1 MQPANKSPQPW
12 RPAKNQ
18 FKRQSGIGLIE
29 ILVAAAVLSIG
40 ILGIVVLQ
48 VKTIADNNSA
58 LTRTQASI
66 AAYSMFDIMRS
77 DRANA
82 LTGAY
87 NAMVTVGNCPTAA
100 STLADTQLRNWCLGF
115 DGDNPPA
122 KFDGDNTPAKY
133 SATNPPPGMLLGGL
147 AALGSGTTSTI
158 ACSPTGPAVSA
169 SNCSITV
176 TFNDSKATGGKAA
189 QSLTY
194 WTQL

>member
-1 MQPANKSPQPW
+1 MRPANNPLRSS
-12 RPAKNQ
+12 RLVSRATN
-18 FKRQSGIGLIE
+18 RQSGVGLIE
-29 ILVAAAVLSIG
+29 ILVAAAILSIG

-87 NAMVTVGNCPTAA
+87 NDTVTVGSCPNKTD
-100 STLADTQLRNWCLGF
+100 TLANTQLRNWCQGF
-115 DGDNPPA
+115 DGTSAPA
-122 KFDGDNTPAKY
+122 
-133 SATNPPPGMLLGGL
+133 ATELGGL
-147 AALGSGTTSTI
+147 AAMGSGATGTI
-158 ACSPTGPAVSA
+158 ACSPTGAAVTA
-169 SNCSITV
+169 SNCSITI
-176 TFNDSKATGGKAA
+176 TFNDSKATGGQAA

>member
-1 MQPANKSPQPW
+1 MQPANNSPWPC
-12 RPAKNQ
+12 RPTRRRPS
-18 FKRQSGIGLIE
+18 RQTGVGLIE

-66 AAYSMFDIMRS
+66 AAYSMFDIMRL

-87 NAMVTVGNCPTAA
+87 NTTVTVGNCPTAS

-115 DGDNPPA
+115 DGTNPPA
-122 KFDGDNTPAKY
+122 GY
-133 SATNPPPGMLLGGL
+133 SVASPPPGTELGGV
-147 AALGSGTTSTI
+147 ASMGSGTKGAI
-158 ACSPTGPAVSA
+158 ACSPTGAAVTA
-169 SNCSITV
+169 SNCSITL

-189 QSLTY
+189 QSLIY

>member
-1 MQPANKSPQPW
+1 MRPANIPERTTAPW
-12 RPAKNQ
+12 RRARC
-18 FKRQSGIGLIE
+18 RQGGIGLVE

-66 AAYSMFDIMRS
+66 AAYSLFDIMRL
-77 DRANA
+77 DRDNA

-87 NAMVTVGNCPTAA
+87 NTTVTAGSCPKA
-100 STLADTQLRNWCLGF
+100 SGTLAEAQLRNWCLGF
-115 DGDNPPA
+115 DA
-122 KFDGDNTPAKY
+122 A
-133 SATNPPPGMLLGGL
+133 NPPPGYSDTNRPPGTQLGGL
-147 AALGSGTTSTI
+147 AALGSGTKGTI
-158 ACSPTGPAVSA
+158 ACSPTGANVTA
-169 SNCSITV
+169 SNCSITLS
-176 TFNDSKATGGKAA
+176 FNDSKASGGNAA

>member
-1 MQPANKSPQPW
+1 MRPANNPLRSS
-12 RPAKNQ
+12 RLVSRATN
-18 FKRQSGIGLIE
+18 RQSGVGLIE
-29 ILVAAAVLSIG
+29 ILVAAAILSIG

-87 NAMVTVGNCPTAA
+87 NDTVKVGSCPNKTD
-100 STLADTQLRNWCLGF
+100 TLAHTQLRNWCQGF
-115 DGDNPPA
+115 DGTSAPA
-122 KFDGDNTPAKY
+122 
-133 SATNPPPGMLLGGL
+133 ATELGGL
-147 AALGSGTTSTI
+147 AAMGSGATGTI
-158 ACSPTGPAVSA
+158 ACSPTGAAVTA
-169 SNCSITV
+169 SNCSITI
-176 TFNDSKATGGKAA
+176 TFNDSKATGGQAA

>member
-1 MQPANKSPQPW
+1 MRPANNPLRAS
-12 RPAKNQ
+12 RLACRTTN
-18 FKRQSGIGLIE
+18 RQTGVGLIE
-29 ILVAAAVLSIG
+29 VLVAAAILSIG

-87 NAMVTVGNCPTAA
+87 NDTVTVGSCPNKTD
-100 STLADTQLRNWCLGF
+100 TLANTQLRNWCQGF
-115 DGDNPPA
+115 DGA
-122 KFDGDNTPAKY
+122 
-133 SATNPPPGMLLGGL
+133 SAPRATELGGL
-147 AALGSGTTSTI
+147 AAMGNGTAGTI
-158 ACSPTGPAVSA
+158 ACSPTGAAVTA
-169 SNCSITV
+169 SNCSITI
-176 TFNDSKATGGKAA
+176 TFNDSKATGGQAA

>member
-1 MQPANKSPQPW
+1 MQPANKFPRPW
-12 RPAKNQ
+12 RPAKSQ
-18 FKRQSGIGLIE
+18 LKSQTGVGLIE

-87 NAMVTVGNCPTAA
+87 NTTVTVGGCPNAA

-115 DGDNPPA
+115 DGANPPA
-122 KFDGDNTPAKY
+122 GY
-133 SATNPPPGMLLGGL
+133 STTNPPPGTLLGGL
-147 AALGSGTTSTI
+147 AALGSGTKSTI
-158 ACSPTGPAVSA
+158 ACNPTGAAVTE